1 MSTSTPAI
9 PAETA
14 NHVLF
19 HFGYGG
25 YQAGSFTQPLI
36 QAIAAADVVNQD
48 KLATVYPDYVAAVHA
63 YQYDPDG
70 IANLQRIAAGEQ
82 PAAETPEPQCPE
94 ALFNPDTGDLLRC
107 IVPPGPHD
115 WHKTPGGTEWRVSVD
130 TSTEVPF

>member
-1 MSTSTPAI
+1 MNQPTI

-36 QAIAAADVVNQD
+36 QAIAAADVINQE

-63 YQYDPDG
+63 YQYDPNG
-70 IANLQRIAAGEQ
+70 IANLQRIARGEE
-82 PAAETPEPQCPE
+82 AAEEPPAPQCPE
-94 ALFNPDTGDLLRC
+94 ALYNPETGDLRRC
-107 IVPPGPHD
+107 VQHGRHD
-115 WHKTPGGTEWRVSVD
+115 WHQTPAGTEWRVPVGP
-130 TSTEVPF
+130 STEVPF